1 MTSRAITIVGYLL
14 IMGCGVA
21 LELSSRRPG
30 SPVPS
35 LGAVLRR
42 VMRTRSGRVGVMT
55 GWAWLGVHFLA
66 R

>member
-1 MTSRAITIVGYLL
+1 MTSRAITILGYLL
-14 IMGCGVA
+14 ILGCGIG
-21 LELSSRRPG
+21 LEAVSRRPG

-42 VMRTRSGRVGVMT
+42 VMGTRSGRIGVMT
-55 GWAWLGVHFLA
+55 GWVWLGVHFLA